1 MKNKRFYLGMLAVAL
16 VLGMTVVGCG
26 EDNGI
31 DPNNDSGI
39 DPDLNGTWVAEN
51 GDELK
56 LNDGSLEF
64 SGLMKGTYTASDG
77 KMTIQ
82 ITQIHGSAFEGDL
95 PGIDDSKWYS
105 KSELKAA
112 LKKAIK
118 DELGGAL
125 SDADID
131 EMFGEQFDE
140 MFNEAFRSQTG
151 TYSVN
156 GNKLTIK
163 FDGDEASQTF
173 TKK

>member
-1 MKNKRFYLGMLAVAL
+1 MKNKRFYLGMLVAAL

-26 EDNGI
+26 ED
-31 DPNNDSGI
+31 SGI
-39 DPDLNGTWVAEN
+39 DPDLNGTWIAEN

-56 LNDGSLEF
+56 LNDGNLEF
-64 SGLMKGTYTASDG
+64 SGFMKGTYTASDG
-77 KMTIQ
+77 KMTMQ
-82 ITQIHGSAFEGDL
+82 ITQVHGSAFDGDL

-125 SDADID
+125 SDAAID
-131 EMFGEQFDE
+131 ELFDE
-140 MFNEAFRSQTG
+140 MFNQMFMSQTG

-156 GNKLTIK
+156 GNKLTVT
-163 FDGDEASQTF
+163 FDGESTTF